1 MKNKTLLFL
10 GAMSA
15 LYLVSFASAR
25 AQNPKIQKLAVVG
38 MATSALLVAGA
49 TAIAANDQDDKLTTD
64 DEIRNTKFCSK
75 KER

>member
-1 MKNKTLLFL
+1 
-10 GAMSA
+10 
-15 LYLVSFASAR
+15 
-25 AQNPKIQKLAVVG
+25 